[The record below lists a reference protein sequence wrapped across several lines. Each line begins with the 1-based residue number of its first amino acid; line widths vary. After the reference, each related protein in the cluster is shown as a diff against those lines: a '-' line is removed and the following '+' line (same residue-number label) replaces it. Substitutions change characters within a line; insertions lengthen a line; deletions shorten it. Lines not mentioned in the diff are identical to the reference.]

1 MLCKTRFSSN
11 VLFICLELSRQ
22 DSVYQSV
29 QGLSCLSSLQG
40 SESQENSE
48 TNNNIN
54 CEMEDGLVPSP
65 GSSSESPKE
74 V

>member
-1 MLCKTRFSSN
+1 MY
-11 VLFICLELSRQ
+11 LS
-22 DSVYQSV
+22 VP
-29 QGLSCLSSLQG
+29 GLSCLSSLQG